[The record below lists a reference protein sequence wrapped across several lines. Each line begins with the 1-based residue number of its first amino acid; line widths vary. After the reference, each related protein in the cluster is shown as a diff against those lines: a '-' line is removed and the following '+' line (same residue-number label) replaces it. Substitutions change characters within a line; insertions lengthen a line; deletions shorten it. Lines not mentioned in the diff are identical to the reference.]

1 MSAGGQRTPRTVL
14 VAGAVLAVLTL
25 ISSLPKR
32 GSGTDSPSSSYSTGP
47 TGSGAYAEL
56 LARFD
61 HPVERIRGGL
71 DEARL
76 APDSTLVILD
86 AELTEAEFPVVAG
99 FLRHGGRVVAG
110 GAVASRWVDEP
121 GGPAGGWLADV
132 LDDPPA
138 FGVQPVAV
146 AVPVGPAA
154 EAAPE
159 IEGVATIRLAG
170 VESFTD
176 AGGLEPLLGGR
187 DGPVVAATGDVG
199 DGRLVVLADATPLS
213 NLLLGVA
220 DNAAFGLVAVG
231 PAGTPVAFA
240 EGPHGYGSGKGLAA
254 LPGRWRLALL
264 GLAVSAGV
272 WLVARSRRLGP
283 PEDEFR
289 DLAPRRRVYVD
300 ALAGTLGRTGH
311 PVVAA
316 EPVRLRARS
325 LLARRAG
332 LPHDATDDAL
342 RPAAVRLGLPADEVE
357 ALVGMHGDAG
367 VLAAGR
373 ALARLEPGVRGVPA
387 EEGVQR

>member
-1 MSAGGQRTPRTVL
+1 VSERDTRTPRTVL
-14 VAGAVLAVLTL
+14 VGGAVLAVLTL
-25 ISSLPKR
+25 ISTAPER
-32 GSGTDSPSSSYSTGP
+32 GSGPDSPSSSYSTGP
-47 TGSGAYAEL
+47 TGSGAYAEV

-71 DEARL
+71 DQARL
-76 APDSTLVILD
+76 DPDSTLVILD
-86 AELTEAEFPVVAG
+86 AELTEAEVPVVAG
-99 FLRHGGRVVAG
+99 FLRAGGRVVAG
-110 GAVASRWVDEP
+110 GVLAD
-121 GGPAGGWLADV
+121 GWLGDV
-132 LDDPPA
+132 VDDPPS
-138 FGVQPVAV
+138 FGDRPVEV
-146 AVPVGPAA
+146 AVP
-154 EAAPE
+154 AAPAPE
-159 IEGVATIRLAG
+159 TEGVATVRLG
-170 VESFTD
+170 GLGSF
-176 AGGLEPLLGGR
+176 AEPGGLEPLLGER
-187 DGPVVAATGDVG
+187 DGPVVAAAGVVG
-199 DGRLVVLADATPLS
+199 DGRLVVLADTTPLS

-220 DNAAFGLVAVG
+220 DNAAFGLGAVG

-264 GLAVSAGV
+264 GLALSAGV

-289 DLAPRRRVYVD
+289 DLAPRRRAYVD
-300 ALAGTLGRTGH
+300 ALAATLGRTGH

-332 LPHDATDDAL
+332 LPPDATDDAL
-342 RPAAVRLGLPADEVE
+342 RPAAARLGLPADEVE

-387 EEGVQR
+387 EEGAQR

>member
-1 MSAGGQRTPRTVL
+1 VL

-25 ISSLPKR
+25 ISALPKR
-32 GSGTDSPSSSYSTGP
+32 GSGTDSPSSSYSTGL
-47 TGSGAYAEL
+47 TGAGAYAEL
-56 LARFD
+56 LARFG

-71 DEARL
+71 DQARL
-76 APDSTLVILD
+76 DPDSTLVILD

-99 FLRHGGRVVAG
+99 FLRGGGRVVAG
-110 GAVASRWVDEP
+110 GAVASGWVEEA

-132 LDDPPA
+132 VDDPPA
-138 FGVQPVAV
+138 FGVQPVEV

-154 EAAPE
+154 GTAPE

-170 VESFTD
+170 VESFSA

-187 DGPVVAATGDVG
+187 GDGPVVAAAGGVG

-220 DNAAFGLVAVG
+220 DNAAFGLEAVG

-264 GLAVSAGV
+264 GLALSAGV

-289 DLAPRRRVYVD
+289 DLAPPRRAYVE

-332 LPHDATDDAL
+332 LPPDATDDAL
-342 RPAAVRLGLPADEVE
+342 RPAGVRLGLPADEVE

-387 EEGVQR
+387 EEGAQR

>member
-1 MSAGGQRTPRTVL
+1 VSERDTRTPRTVM
-14 VAGAVLAVLTL
+14 VGGAVLAVLTL
-25 ISSLPKR
+25 ISTAPER

-47 TGSGAYAEL
+47 TGSGAYAEV

-71 DEARL
+71 DQARL
-76 APDSTLVILD
+76 DPDSTLVILD
-86 AELTEAEFPVVAG
+86 AELTEAEVPVVAG
-99 FLRHGGRVVAG
+99 FLRAGGRVVAG
-110 GAVASRWVDEP
+110 GVLAD
-121 GGPAGGWLADV
+121 GWLGDV
-132 LDDPPA
+132 VDDPPS
-138 FGVQPVAV
+138 FGDRPVEV
-146 AVPVGPAA
+146 AVPPGPA
-154 EAAPE
+154 PE
-159 IEGVATIRLAG
+159 TEGVATVRLG
-170 VESFTD
+170 GLGSF
-176 AGGLEPLLGGR
+176 AEPGGLEPLLGER
-187 DGPVVAATGDVG
+187 DGPVVAAAGVVG
-199 DGRLVVLADATPLS
+199 DGRLVVLADTTPLS

-220 DNAAFGLVAVG
+220 DNAAFGLGAVG

-264 GLAVSAGV
+264 GLALSAGV

-289 DLAPRRRVYVD
+289 DLAPRRRAYVD
-300 ALAGTLGRTGH
+300 ALAATLGRTGH

-332 LPHDATDDAL
+332 LPPDATDDAL
-342 RPAAVRLGLPADEVE
+342 RPAAARLGLPADEVE

-387 EEGVQR
+387 EEGAQR